1 MKLWNLATRDHRKLT
16 VLSVRAVSLL
26 NNLCTQ
32 FMSFCTCI
40 SCIFLYIFLYFTNV
54 HLNIHSIHLK
64 CRWRR
69 PTDSLLGTG
78 ISFKQNDKFTM
89 FGLGEHV
96 HRNSFDW
103 SVRLAT
109 HLFGGLSHQAK
120 SNTKETQQ
128 KIRTIQRTQTSRMY
142 QSVLSDIDS
151 TETYSMKLFMAPF
164 GLQDTKTIFFRNG
177 EFLNALTTC
186 GSEIWVGY
194 H

>member
-1 MKLWNLATRDHRKLT
+1 
-16 VLSVRAVSLL
+16 
-26 NNLCTQ
+26 
-32 FMSFCTCI
+32 
-40 SCIFLYIFLYFTNV
+40 
-54 HLNIHSIHLK
+54 
-64 CRWRR
+64 
-69 PTDSLLGTG
+69 
-78 ISFKQNDKFTM
+78 M

-109 HLFGGLSHQAK
+109 HLFGGLSHKAK

-128 KIRTIQRTQTSRMY
+128 KIRTIQRTQTSWMY

-186 GSEIWVGY
+186 GSEI
-194 H
+194 

>member
-1 MKLWNLATRDHRKLT
+1 MLQGITENQQCCQSG
-16 VLSVRAVSLL
+16 LSVCWTTCVH
-26 NNLCTQ
+26 NLCL
-32 FMSFCTCI
+32 SVYPVYSCI
-40 SCIFLYIFLYFTNV
+40 SSSISQTYISTYIPYIWNV
-54 HLNIHSIHLK
+54 DEDVQQI
-64 CRWRR
+64 C
-69 PTDSLLGTG
+69 LLGTG